1 MDGIYKNIE
10 ECNPNKKRKILI
22 AFDDMIVDI
31 LSNKNLKVVY
41 STYLLLCFLSLD
53 QSTCETRKNI
63 VYFTS
68 KSSFHSRENWILDF
82 QISWHHQMPKHKIRN
97 TFYWITWEANI
108 VC

>member
-22 AFDDMIVDI
+22 AFDDMIVDM

-41 STYLLLCFLSLD
+41 STYLPLCFLSLD
-53 QSTCETRKNI
+53 QSTSETRKNI

-68 KSSFHSRENWILDF
+68 KALFILE
-82 QISWHHQMPKHKIRN
+82 KIE
-97 TFYWITWEANI
+97 F
-108 VC
+108 